1 MNYQFSIRSGIR
13 LIPFLLSLTMVSGQA
28 RLLHHIPPPHGII
41 GEALTLTASSLEI
54 TDPLEATL
62 YYRLPGS
69 ESYLEVQFIKT
80 GFNWEATIPRFSL
93 TEAGLEYVI
102 TFQFS
107 RDRLNSFPEQDPF
120 NEPHY
125 LSAIPPK
132 NQPTIGVFGDL
143 PAADV
148 LILSPDPGALVDQN
162 SILIAASFFSAN
174 KVEPSSVQLFLDGVD
189 VSSVM
194 IFEDGILSYDPG
206 SLPNGM
212 HSIEIKMQ
220 DYDGEYIEPV
230 NWSFTVGTE
239 RKSLSDIVR
248 YNGRLNSRLSAE
260 NVSGTSLN
268 IAEVMGNFN
277 VDVQW
282 ANLKTDLRLTSRES
296 PHTQPHNRFGASF
309 AMGDILDI
317 HLGDHYPRFSP
328 FTIDGKR
335 VRGMG
340 LDANLKWVR
349 LQYVSGDLNRAVHE
363 RGGVGGGYQLIHG
376 LTSTNLNGSK
386 TYYLDRTG
394 FMFKRKVRGF
404 KLSTELFSRIKA
416 SVNLMSVRDDT
427 SSVNRTLNNAI
438 FPSDSL
444 VLGVTPGNY
453 NYDEFNTLITA
464 AGHKLDAPKSHW
476 AGQKPQD
483 NIVFGFNIGT
493 IFDNRKLTLDFDWN
507 MSLHNRDIWD
517 GVMSIAD
524 LDTALDDSLDGYI
537 GLQYDED
544 GNEITGVTKI
554 STDQIFI
561 DPERLKDLFIINT
574 NMSPLVPIDL
584 NAYESSPISSII
596 NMPSSAFNIK
606 LRGNYSRNSI
616 LVEYRQIGPEYV
628 SLANPFLRNNTRQ
641 FTISDRVTLLDR
653 KMFLNI
659 GFKHLDN
666 KILRTTVTPL
676 NTNTFFMNLT
686 FLMGPDM
693 PTFVVNYQSIGK
705 NNEKTRLDSVG
716 SQTVDLREDSK
727 AATSMMAVTMPFTSG
742 DIKQNLTINMGSVA
756 NLDNLKNKRSATYLF
771 PKTDSKTSSISLS
784 STFPSQLKT
793 VALISQ
799 TKLQIPSMSGGTL
812 IKTPYTWTHVSLSAN
827 QKFLQDKMLARGT
840 ISLLNSKSQIKSQ
853 LLGFRAGAD
862 YRIQENLSASI
873 MGQIRFNYVSSYK
886 KDKVDNDGD
895 GKIDNAGE
903 VLDLNS
909 SGIIL
914 TLQYNF

>member
-1 MNYQFSIRSGIR
+1 MIN
-13 LIPFLLSLTMVSGQA
+13 GQT
-28 RLLHHIPPPHGII
+28 RLLHHTPPPHGTM

-54 TDPLEATL
+54 SDPIETTL

-69 ESYLEVQFIKT
+69 ESYLEIDFIKT
-80 GFNWEATIPRFSL
+80 GFNWEATIPGFAL

-102 TFQFS
+102 TFKFS
-107 RDRLNSFPEQDPF
+107 RDRLVSFPEQDPF
-120 NEPHY
+120 NQPHY
-125 LSAIPPK
+125 LSVIPPK
-132 NQPTIGVFGDL
+132 SQPSVGVFGEL
-143 PAADV
+143 PSADV
-148 LILSPDPGALVDQN
+148 IILSPEPGALVDQN

-174 KVEPSSVQLFLDGVD
+174 KVDPASVQLYVDGLN
-189 VSSVM
+189 VSAFM

-206 SLPNGM
+206 PLPNGT
-212 HSIEIKMQ
+212 HSVEIKMQ
-220 DYDGEYIEPV
+220 DYDGESISPV
-230 NWSFTVGTE
+230 NWSFNVGKE
-239 RKSLSDIVR
+239 RQSLSDLVR

-260 NVSGTSLN
+260 KLSGTSLN

-282 ANLKTDLRLTSRES
+282 AKLKTDLRLTSRES

-317 HLGDHYPRFSP
+317 HVGDHYPRFSP

-335 VRGMG
+335 VRGLG
-340 LDANLKWVR
+340 LDANLKWIR
-349 LQYVSGDLNRAVHE
+349 LQYISGDLNRAVHE
-363 RGGVGGGYQLIHG
+363 RGGIGGGYRLIHG
-376 LTSTNLNGSK
+376 LTSTNTDGSK

-394 FMFKRKVRGF
+394 FTFKRKVRGF

-416 SVNLMSVRDDT
+416 GVNFMSVRDDST
-427 SSVNRTLNNAI
+427 SVNRTLNNSI
-438 FPSDSL
+438 FPSDTL

-453 NYDEFNTLITA
+453 TYDEFNSLLTA
-464 AGHKLDAPKSHW
+464 AGHKLDAPTSHW

-483 NIVFGFNIGT
+483 NIVFGFNLGA
-493 IFDNRKLTLDFDWN
+493 IFDNRKLTLDFDWQ
-507 MSLHNRDIWD
+507 MSLHNKDIWD
-517 GVMSIAD
+517 GVMSIAG

-537 GLQYDED
+537 GLQYDKD

-561 DPERLKDLFIINT
+561 DPDKLKDLFIINT
-574 NMSPLVPIDL
+574 NMTPLVPIDL
-584 NAYESSPISSII
+584 NAFGSSPISSII

-606 LRGNYSRNSI
+606 LRGNYARNSI

-641 FTISDRVTLLDR
+641 FTISDRVSLLDR
-653 KMFLNI
+653 RMFLNI

-686 FLMGPDM
+686 FLMGPEM
-693 PTFVVNYQSIGK
+693 PTFVINYQSIGK
-705 NNEKTRLDSVG
+705 NNEKTQLDSVG

-742 DIKQNLTINMGSVA
+742 DVKQNLTLNIGSVT
-756 NLDNLKNKRSATYLF
+756 NLDNLTNKRSVTYLF

-799 TKLQIPSMSGGTL
+799 TKLEIPSMNGTEL
-812 IKTPYTWTHVSLSAN
+812 IKTPYTWTHLSLTAN
-827 QKFLQDKMLARGT
+827 QKFFQDKMLARGS
-840 ISLLNSKSQIKSQ
+840 ISLLNSKSHIKSQ
-853 LLGFRAGAD
+853 LLGLRAGAD
-862 YRIQENLSASI
+862 YRIQDNLSAAI
-873 MGQIRFNYVSSYK
+873 MGQIRFNYVPSYK

-895 GKIDNAGE
+895 GKIDNASE
-903 VLDLNS
+903 VLDINS